1 MIQMEQSDF
10 LLESYSY
17 ELPEAFI
24 AQLPAQPVESAK
36 MLIWDQKKTSIVD
49 SYFYELPSMLSD
61 KDVLICNNT
70 KVFKARIPLCK
81 TKIIRKSWEIRY
93 VDWEIFVY
101 QLLPDCRI
109 ECLVSDDKNFKPW
122 SKVYVS
128 EWIILHSDEYAQD
141 WIIFSV
147 QWIHIFDFLEKYG
160 QMPLPPYIKYEKEKE
175 KRYQTTFAQDL
186 GSAAAPTAS
195 LHFSQELL
203 SEIKKI
209 WTEINFTTLHVGLWT
224 FKPVYESDIR
234 KHKIHQET
242 IIVDKSLFQ
251 KIYYWKANH
260 KNVIAVWTTMVRLLE
275 TLPYL
280 RASLP
285 ISDIEELCAN
295 EEMFQFWDKTISEL
309 SEEDIQKFVHD
320 INVHNNSI
328 VCETQLFIY
337 PWWDFRIIDEMIT
350 NFHLPKSS
358 LLMLVSALMWRK
370 NALYAYEHAKQN
382 DYKFYS
388 FWDWMWIRK

>member
-1 MIQMEQSDF
+1 MEQSDF

-17 ELPEAFI
+17 ELPESFI

-36 MLIWDQKKTSIVD
+36 LLIWNQGKSSIVD
-49 SYFYELPSMLSD
+49 SHFYELPSMLSD
-61 KDVLICNNT
+61 KDILICNNT

-81 TKIIRKSWEIRY
+81 TKIIRKSWEMRY

-101 QLLPDCRI
+101 QLLPDWRI

-122 SKVYVS
+122 AEVYVS
-128 EWIILHSDEYAQD
+128 EWIILHSDEYAKD

-175 KRYQTTFAQDL
+175 KRYQTEFALDL
-186 GSAAAPTAS
+186 WSAAAPTAS
-195 LHFSQELL
+195 LHFSQTLIDSIRE
-203 SEIKKI
+203 K
-209 WTEINFTTLHVGLWT
+209 WTEIYFSTLHVWLWT

-234 KHKIHQET
+234 NQHLHIEP
-242 IIVDKSLFQ
+242 IIIEKSLFQ
-251 KIYYWKANH
+251 IIYNRKKEN
-260 KNVIAVWTTMVRLLE
+260 KNLIAVWTTMVRLLE

-280 RASLP
+280 WSSFSLTEKKEILP
-285 ISDIEELCAN
+285 DENWFRFRENLTSEISFSDVEKYVHQVSL
-295 EEMFQFWDKTISEL
+295 QSE
-309 SEEDIQKFVHD
+309 K
-320 INVHNNSI
+320 I

-337 PWWDFRIIDEMIT
+337 PWWNFRIIDEMIT

-370 NALYAYEHAKQN
+370 NALQAYEHAKQN

-388 FWDWMWIRK
+388 FWDWMWIKK